1 MSQKCMY
8 ILCRFVLK
16 VLTQLDAY
24 NTNFK
29 LKFETT
35 SNWSDTRLK
44 FKNLQPKGR
53 YV

>member
-1 MSQKCMY
+1 MFK
-8 ILCRFVLK
+8 LCRFVLK

-35 SNWSDTRLK
+35 SKWSDTRLK
-44 FKNLQPKGR
+44 FKNLQPEDR
-53 YV
+53 